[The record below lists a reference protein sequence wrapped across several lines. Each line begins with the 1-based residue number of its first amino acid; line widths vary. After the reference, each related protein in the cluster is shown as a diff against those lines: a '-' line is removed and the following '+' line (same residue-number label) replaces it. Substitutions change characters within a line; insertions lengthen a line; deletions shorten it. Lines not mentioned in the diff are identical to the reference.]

1 MLSII
6 FKEWAERHEKQE
18 ISVVILSVEGYG
30 RLIILALCAHPLASA
45 ALPAAMGSVGDPLAP
60 GECTGSSPPFH
71 PRLPL
76 SGVWFIGLQLNQVT
90 LTAVPSV
97 D

>member
-1 MLSII
+1 M
-6 FKEWAERHEKQE
+6 
-18 ISVVILSVEGYG
+18 VILSVEGCS
-30 RLIILALCAHPLASA
+30 RLIILVLWAHPLASA

-71 PRLPL
+71 ARLPL
-76 SGVWFIGLQLNQVT
+76 SGVWFVGLQLNQVT
-90 LTAVPSV
+90 LTAVLSV